1 VIKVCAPLSPGQA
14 VETFARHPS
23 PIRGA
28 ALTSDGQRLFVAGGQ
43 RLPLTGEK
51 CRVRLWDVG
60 KRTLLGERE
69 APCVVT
75 AFALGPDD
83 DLLAVGGGHG
93 QLCLWRWSEPSPR
106 PIHGCEGTLNAI
118 AFAHD
123 GQRIAAVA
131 GENIVRVWD
140 VTTGTPHLALDGHK
154 SGISSVAFAPDAER
168 LATGSNDQT
177 VKLWNLNLGA
187 EGLPANPHAGAVAGL
202 AISGDGKT
210 LVTAAM
216 DRSIKIWELPERA
229 KLQAPSRHEAGR
241 EGTINL
247 RHHVQDVIQY
257 GALAISRDGQTLVHV
272 DRAGRCVVRSARTGE
287 VERYLPDLKLP
298 PYALV
303 MSPDGNTLAVSGKSA
318 AIRILDPQTGAV
330 RALLQGHTGTYVNHL
345 HFKSDR
351 ELASA
356 DSKDVILWDLS
367 TGKPRRTLSG
377 AGSVSRLA
385 FAPDG
390 SRLAI
395 GRSDGA
401 ILLWSPEK
409 EGTASLLLGHE
420 KFVAAL
426 AWTADSRSLAS
437 GSIDGVRLWDPIM
450 MQELAVLR
458 DPRGPVFALLFTPD
472 DRTLISAGGRL
483 APEGYVRFWHA
494 SP

>member
-1 VIKVCAPLSPGQA
+1 
-14 VETFARHPS
+14 
-23 PIRGA
+23 
-28 ALTSDGQRLFVAGGQ
+28 
-43 RLPLTGEK
+43 
-51 CRVRLWDVG
+51 
-60 KRTLLGERE
+60 
-69 APCVVT
+69 
-75 AFALGPDD
+75 
-83 DLLAVGGGHG
+83 
-93 QLCLWRWSEPSPR
+93 
-106 PIHGCEGTLNAI
+106 
-118 AFAHD
+118 
-123 GQRIAAVA
+123 
-131 GENIVRVWD
+131 
-140 VTTGTPHLALDGHK
+140 
-154 SGISSVAFAPDAER
+154 
-168 LATGSNDQT
+168 
-177 VKLWNLNLGA
+177 
-187 EGLPANPHAGAVAGL
+187 
-202 AISGDGKT
+202 
-210 LVTAAM
+210 
-216 DRSIKIWELPERA
+216 
-229 KLQAPSRHEAGR
+229 
-241 EGTINL
+241 
-247 RHHVQDVIQY
+247 
-257 GALAISRDGQTLVHV
+257 
-272 DRAGRCVVRSARTGE
+272 VVRSARTGE